1 MKAVPSSTGVP
12 SLYTTFTDALTT
24 FLDDVD
30 AAKGF
35 SPAGVAGAAAGLFCA
50 ASLVVALATS
60 LETPSLSVATVFAA
74 AVPSAAEVSSAITC
88 HGIMVSIRIA
98 VSNTPETFAF
108 NSFFFVTITFL
119 S

>member
-24 FLDDVD
+24 FLDD
-30 AAKGF
+30 AKGF